1 MTTKEQ
7 LIHEI
12 EQAPEALATQLLN
25 LLHLLQP
32 QTLDHPIVT
41 ETDQNIFKN
50 IEGFWVLKSQALL
63 PNIDWVSLMRE
74 ERINDLI

>member
-25 LLHLLQP
+25 LLYLLQP
-32 QTLDHPIVT
+32 QTPDHPIVT

-50 IEGFWVLKSQALL
+50 IEGFWVLKSQASL
-63 PNIDWVSLMRE
+63 PNIDWVALMRE